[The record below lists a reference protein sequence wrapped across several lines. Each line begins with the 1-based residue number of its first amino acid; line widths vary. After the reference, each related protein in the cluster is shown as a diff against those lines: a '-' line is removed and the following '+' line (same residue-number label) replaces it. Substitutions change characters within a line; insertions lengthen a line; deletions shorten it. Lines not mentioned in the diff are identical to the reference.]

1 MADNSEALAAL
12 EKEMAADNLRGQW
25 QSDANRPRQRRQGP
39 QNQLVVEPVPAGQA
53 HLWRWSEMR
62 PLLERSVKAMPE
74 SFTARRS
81 LTLKNPGLTRGT
93 TQTMVAGYQMIGPG
107 EISWA
112 HRHSISALRFIIEG
126 GDKVFTVV
134 NGEKQAMEP
143 YDLVLTPGWCW
154 HDHHNQTDRPAV
166 WLDALDVPFV
176 LALNQ
181 DFYEELGETSQDQ
194 IEAAEPSPVMRR
206 VGETETGRRV
216 MRYPWADARR
226 QIMARAA
233 ATPDPQDGIL
243 LEYLNSTT
251 GGPALNSLS
260 CRLTLLPPGFS
271 GGVRR
276 RSASSIYFGIEGEGR
291 LVADESELRFGPHD
305 SFAVPNWSWYRL
317 VNESKTKPA
326 LLFSITDQPILETFG
341 LYREETE
348 AQRY

>member
-12 EKEMAADNLRGQW
+12 EKEMAAANLRGQW

-39 QNQLVVEPVPAGQA
+39 QNQLVVEPVAAGQA
-53 HLWRWSEMR
+53 HLWRWSDMR
-62 PLLERSVKAMPE
+62 PLLERSVTAMPE

-81 LTLKNPGLTRGT
+81 LTLKNPGLARGT

-206 VGETETGRRV
+206 VGETATGRRV
-216 MRYPWADARR
+216 MRYPWAEAKR

-271 GGVRR
+271 GRVRR
-276 RSASSIYFGIEGEGR
+276 RSASSIYFGIAGEGR
-291 LVADESELRFGPHD
+291 LVTDESALGFGPHD

-317 VNESKTKPA
+317 VNASKTTPA

-348 AQRY
+348 AQRH